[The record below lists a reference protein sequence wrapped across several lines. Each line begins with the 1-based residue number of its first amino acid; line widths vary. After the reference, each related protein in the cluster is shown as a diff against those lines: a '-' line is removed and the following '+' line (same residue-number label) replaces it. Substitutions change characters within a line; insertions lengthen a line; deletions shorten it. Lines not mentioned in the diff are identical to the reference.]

1 MIQERAKRAKKIGAN
16 TRADTSSLGSLR
28 KIKGNRATKERG
40 NTFFIDLG
48 LFIVTF
54 KQYNIVPDLKF
65 SMFFPAKIRI
75 KKKINNT
82 LIFLFELQRKQSSY
96 CDQQKIL
103 QKNRKINKK
112 IVALCLINH

>member
-54 KQYNIVPDLKF
+54 KQCIVPDLKF
-65 SMFFPAKIRI
+65 SMFFCLQKY
-75 KKKINNT
+75 KKKEN
-82 LIFLFELQRKQSSY
+82 KQYSY
-96 CDQQKIL
+96 FPF
-103 QKNRKINKK
+103 
-112 IVALCLINH
+112 